1 MSESRS
7 FVDGLD
13 CIVDAQTTLR
23 QYSVEHLEEIAERLA
38 TNPTADD
45 YVAGFVC
52 GLRVLIAEIRDD
64 ETSRGVI
71 CPS

>member
-1 MSESRS
+1 VLGDLGLWKSPDRS
-7 FVDGLD
+7 N
-13 CIVDAQTTLR
+13 
-23 QYSVEHLEEIAERLA
+23 VEANLEEITERLA
-38 TNPTADD
+38 ANPTADD